1 MEDKNG
7 PAFTNRVDHPEKDA
21 VKLFGGVVI
30 LAVLAII
37 VGLITK
43 DGRNFLLGL
52 VNPNDTVGV
61 TFNINTENPQSVSK
75 NLYGS
80 SSAQYFDL
88 FDWGGD
94 TDMQN
99 LVSELGTPLLRF
111 PSGGNTK
118 WYHFKAPTNAASV
131 LTPEEISNLT
141 DDNEIRGYGNI
152 ERDRVEADEEIGGV
166 GYQDEIYD
174 FIGQPGDDPNKSG
187 QAKQNAEPRNYIHD
201 FAEMAND
208 LDAGVLFVMNIK
220 NNTPAEV
227 AEQVQFLVDEGVN
240 IVGVEVGNEQYSKS
254 NFYLPGNPAVMGPT
268 AVTNY
273 LTHAAAYKTAVK
285 QVLPNV
291 PFAVTAAPKKS
302 FGETEGVEGGGFDA
316 DGDFNSQWNIAL
328 ASQMDAY
335 GYDDYVFHYYSG
347 FDDCTTI
354 PTEAANVNEWFD
366 CGISELA
373 DIFGDTDSKSFP
385 KLLDYYADL
394 FGDDKGMW
402 FTEWNVNQDPNK
414 TDAIFGNTMLHAIH
428 TTNILNALVNSNSE
442 HNGFIKFS
450 TYHTMGTEGVKNA
463 MISPRK
469 GGELLDEFPSS
480 ASHPNRRASYFSFL
494 TMKDIFWSEMDKVSI
509 TSEFD
514 NDPGIMFVNAFK
526 DGDTYVIHIANTT
539 AKTVTLKNININE
552 KTINTESTEA
562 DYYFVEGSSIKAS
575 YGKSRFEDNPVDQI
589 STLEGSGML
598 NTLLL
603 PGFSV
608 GYIKIENP
616 TFIVVEETEDP
627 DEDNDCGPIDSFF
640 GGCGNNETEQ
650 TDTKSPRITMVSPAN
665 KATVLGEIIEIKVE
679 ASDASGIAKV
689 DFYQG
694 QTLIGSDTSAPYK
707 YGWSTVALTPGM
719 YSLRAVAYDTAGNF
733 STVDIKVRK

>member
-1 MEDKNG
+1 MEDKKYISQNN
-7 PAFTNRVDHPEKDA
+7 TDHPEKDA

-30 LAVLAII
+30 LAILAII

-52 VNPNDTVGV
+52 VNPTDTTGV
-61 TFNINTENPQSVSK
+61 TLNINTEDAQSVNK

-80 SSAQYFDL
+80 SSAQYFEL
-88 FDWGGD
+88 FDWGND

-118 WYHFKAPTNAASV
+118 WYHFKAPINAESV
-131 LTPEEISNLT
+131 LTAEEIANLV
-141 DDNEIRGYGNI
+141 DGNEIRGYGNI
-152 ERDRVEADEEIGGV
+152 EADRVEADEEIGGV
-166 GYQDEIYD
+166 GYKDEIYD
-174 FIGQPGDDPNKSG
+174 FIGQPGTDQNKSD
-187 QAKQNAEPRNYIHD
+187 QAKQNLEPRNYIHD

-240 IVGVEVGNEQYSKS
+240 IVGIEVGNEQYSKS
-254 NFYLPGNPAVMGPT
+254 NFYLPGNPLVMAPT

-273 LTHAAAYKTAVK
+273 LNHAAAYKTAVK
-285 QVLPNV
+285 QILPNV

-302 FGETEGVEGGGFDA
+302 FGETEGIEGGGFDA

-328 ASQMDAY
+328 ANQMDTY

-354 PTEAANVNEWFD
+354 PTEQENVTEWFE
-366 CGISELA
+366 CGILELA
-373 DIFGDTDSKSFP
+373 DIFGDTDAKSFP

-394 FGDDKGMW
+394 FGADKGMW

-428 TTNILNALVNSNSE
+428 TTNILNALVSSNIE

-469 GGELLDEFPSS
+469 GGESLDEFPGSP
-480 ASHPNRRASYFSFL
+480 SHPNRRASYFAFL
-494 TMKDIFWSEMDKVSI
+494 TMKDIFWDQMDKVSV

-514 NDPGIMFVNAFK
+514 NDPGIIFINAFK
-526 DGDTYVIHIANTT
+526 DGTTYVIHIANTT
-539 AKTVTLKNININE
+539 AKTLTLNNVNIDGQ
-552 KTINTESTEA
+552 TINMGATEA
-562 DYYFVEGSSIKAS
+562 EYYFAEGNSIKAS
-575 YGKSRFEDNPVDQI
+575 HGKSRFEDNPLEQI
-589 STLEGSGML
+589 SLLDGSEMLENLM
-598 NTLLL
+598 L

-616 TFIVVEETEDP
+616 LFLAVEETDNTE
-627 DEDNDCGPIDSFF
+627 EDNNCGPINSLF
-640 GGCGNNETEQ
+640 GGCNEDAPQE
-650 TDTKSPRITMVSPAN
+650 DTKGPRVTITSPAD
-665 KATVLGEIIEIKVE
+665 KSTVLSGVVEIQAETN
-679 ASDASGIAKV
+679 DASGISRV

-694 QTLIGSDTSAPYK
+694 QTLLASDTSAPYK
-707 YGWSTVALTPGM
+707 HGWDTTNLSSGM
-719 YSLRAVAYDTAGNF
+719 YSIRAVSYDNAGNF
-733 STVDIKVRK
+733 STADIKVRK